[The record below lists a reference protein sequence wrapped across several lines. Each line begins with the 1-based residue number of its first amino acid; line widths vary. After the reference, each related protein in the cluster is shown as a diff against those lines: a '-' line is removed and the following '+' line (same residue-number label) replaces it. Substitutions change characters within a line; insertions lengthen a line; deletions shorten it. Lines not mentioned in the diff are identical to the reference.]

1 MSYQEKEKISEENAR
16 NRMEEKISF
25 KKKQRVIVLFP
36 IFYYLLKLA
45 N

>member
-1 MSYQEKEKISEENAR
+1 MSYQEKERISEENAR

-36 IFYYLLKLA
+36 IFY
-45 N
+45 